1 MASVTTR
8 RGNVIC
14 SVRGGDRAATQ
25 ELKASFAYCRRV
37 TRRAS
42 KSFALAARLLPP
54 EKRRAIEALYAFA
67 RTSDDVVD
75 EVAEPQAALEEWI
88 AQLHGTQPATSPLLQ
103 AWINTCRRFE
113 LPGMLADELLAG
125 VGMDLSIDRYATFEQ
140 LEVYCY
146 RVASVVG
153 LLAMRIIGHRPGA
166 EAYAIKLG
174 IALQLT
180 NILRDVGEDARRG
193 RIYLPQEDLRR
204 FGVREDEILRGA
216 RSDRFKALM
225 LWEIERAEALY
236 QASWPG
242 IVLLHQDGQMAVAT
256 AALLYRAILP
266 KIVANDFDVF
276 ERRAYIALP
285 EKLRLLPRIRRQLVA
300 LRGGTTGLPALR
312 WTASTHSTGSI

>member
-1 MASVTTR
+1 MTIISSHVSVARPFQRGEMA
-8 RGNVIC
+8 
-14 SVRGGDRAATQ
+14 AAQ

-75 EVAEPQAALEEWI
+75 EAAEPQAALEVWI
-88 AQLHGTQPATSPLLQ
+88 AQLHGAQAGTNPLLH
-103 AWINTCRRFE
+103 AWASTCAHFE
-113 LPGMLADELLAG
+113 LPSTLADELLAG

-140 LEVYCY
+140 LQLYCY

-204 FGVREDEILRGA
+204 FDVREDEILRGA
-216 RSDRFKALM
+216 RSDRFRALL

-242 IVLLHQDGQMAVAT
+242 VALLHPDGQMAVAA
-256 AALLYRAILP
+256 AALFYRAILP

-276 ERRAYIALP
+276 EHRAYVSLP
-285 EKLRLLPRIRRQLVA
+285 DKLRLLARIRRQVMA
-300 LRGGTTGLPALR
+300 LRRGDTRLPELR
-312 WTASTHSTGSI
+312 WAASANPAGSK